1 MESRINILLT
11 SVGRRTYLV
20 KYFQDALGNSGEI
33 HVANSSPVTPVFSQ
47 VKNAIVTPLIYDSS
61 YIPFLLD
68 YCKENKISAI
78 ISLFDIDL
86 PVLSANKHLFEEI
99 GTQVI
104 VSDKDVIDICND
116 KWHTYCFCREH
127 NLSVPKTYL
136 SVDDVIYAVDNGDLK
151 YPVVVK
157 PRWGMGSIGVYF
169 ADNEDEL
176 RIFYHKV
183 EQDIL
188 STYLKYESSAS
199 VGEMVIVQEKLSG
212 QEHGLDV
219 INNLNGDY
227 QNTIV
232 KKKIAMRA
240 GETDCAEIISNP
252 KLQMLGDRLSS
263 ILHHVGNL
271 DVDVYLV
278 DDVPYI
284 LELNARFGGG
294 YPFSHLAGVNLPL
307 AIVKWLQ
314 GKPVESSL
322 FSAETGILIHKDITL
337 VKDSY
342 IPTEKTTLAKGGES
356 GIGKTNLPS
365 FSSPIHKLNF
375 TDGDNQYYMMRDDLL
390 PFSFGGNKVR
400 IAQKFYEDMVKKGCN
415 CMVTYGNA
423 RSNLCRAVANICS
436 IHNIP
441 CKIVSPADDS
451 GERINTNNSIMVKIL
466 GAEIIPCLKTNVAD
480 TVSSVLMDCEG
491 AGLVPYYTHG
501 DVFGKGN
508 ESVPVSAYVDAYKEI
523 LEYESGENTQFDY
536 IFHAS
541 GTGMTQA
548 GLICGALLND
558 DKRDIIGI
566 SVARDKDM
574 GSKAIA
580 SYVSEY
586 LKSRNFQSSVIEDCI
601 KFTDEFVGEGYG
613 KYTPEI
619 LNQIQLLLTSDGIA
633 CDPTYTGKAF
643 WGMVNWCKNNSVK
656 GKRILFI
663 HTGGV
668 PLFYDMIQSKN
679 DDE

>member
-1 MESRINILLT
+1 MENKLNILLT

-20 KYFQDALGNSGEI
+20 KYFQEALGKLGEL
-33 HVANSSPVTPVFSQ
+33 HVANSSSMTPVFSQ
-47 VKNAIVTPLIYDSS
+47 VKHAVVTPLIYDSA

-68 YCKENKISAI
+68 YCRENKISAI

-99 GTQVI
+99 GTKVL
-104 VSDKDVIDICND
+104 VSDKEVIDICND
-116 KWHTYCFCREH
+116 KWNTYRFCCKH
-127 NLSVPKTYL
+127 GLHVPKTYL
-136 SVDDVIYAVDNGDLK
+136 TVEDVLGAVENGEVN

-169 ADNEDEL
+169 ADNDDEL
-176 RIFYHKV
+176 RVFYHKV

-199 VGEMVIVQEKLSG
+199 LGEMVIVQEKLSG

-219 INNLNGDY
+219 INNLKGEY

-232 KKKIAMRA
+232 KRKIAMRA
-240 GETDCAEIISNP
+240 GETDCAETISSPELLN
-252 KLQMLGDRLSS
+252 LGERLSS

-314 GKPVESSL
+314 EKPVDSSL
-322 FSAETGILIHKDITL
+322 FSAETGILVHKDITL

-342 IPTEKTTLAKGGES
+342 ISTEETTLAKGEES
-356 GIGKTNLPS
+356 GTCKTNLTS

-375 TDGDNQYYMMRDDLL
+375 SDGNNQYYMMRDDLL

-400 IAQKFYEDMVKKGCN
+400 IAQKFYEDMIKKGCN

-436 IHNIP
+436 IHKIP

-451 GERINTNNSIMVKIL
+451 GERVNTNNSVIVKIL
-466 GAEIIPCLKTNVAD
+466 GAEIIPCLKTNVAE
-480 TVSSVLMDCEG
+480 TVSSVLKDCES

-501 DVFGKGN
+501 DVYGKGN
-508 ESVPVSAYVDAYKEI
+508 ESVPVAAYVDAYKEI
-523 LEYESGENTQFDY
+523 LEYESNEDTHFDY

-548 GLICGALLND
+548 GLICGALLNND
-558 DKRDIIGI
+558 TRDIIGI
-566 SVARDKDM
+566 SVARDKDT

-586 LKSRNFQSSVIEDCI
+586 LKSQDCPLSFSKKCI

-619 LNQIQLLLTSDGIA
+619 LNQIRLLLTSDGIA

-643 WGMVNWCKNNSVK
+643 WGMVNWCRNNSVK
-656 GKRILFI
+656 GKRVLFI

-668 PLFYDMIQSKN
+668 PLFYDMIQSKI